1 MIVFIASIIELS
13 QNFFNSDP
21 LKFNKYFAITPD
33 YQKYCLNANLAT
45 CFTITLAKEVM
56 LIHDIAIHLLIGGI
70 KLTTGA
76 VKGICA
82 IASGILGIETDHQTP
97 SKQAA
102 VHIGFACVYA
112 ADILASITNVNKTYL
127 QNLIDKIEI
136 FFADFLKKSN
146 KNIIFS
152 DIEIEQELKITLEEL
167 EKRNADFNQL
177 EEEIE
182 KTAQNLNEPFECE
195 KIINEILN
203 PNTRAILARIKSNIE
218 NNQEE
223 QRETLYR
230 EKQGVTNWF
239 ESDDNTEDF
248 WFEDEFR
255 KNKTSAEKDV
265 EESLSF
271 SRSSTRQDLNEF
283 STIPNLDLLL
293 TASDQLEDSK
303 IKVKSA
309 SQISKSFRKTLSNIP
324 CQTSARARALKY
336 DNERKNRSKNLSL
349 ANS

>member
-33 YQKYCLNANLAT
+33 YQKYCLNANLPT

-76 VKGICA
+76 VKGIWA

-112 ADILASITNVNKTYL
+112 ADILASITNINKTYL
-127 QNLIDKIEI
+127 QNSIDKIEI

-152 DIEIEQELKITLEEL
+152 DPEIEQELKIALEEL

-195 KIINEILN
+195 KIINETLN
-203 PNTRAILARIKSNIE
+203 RNKSAILARTKSNIE

-223 QRETLYR
+223 QPETTYR

-239 ESDDNTEDF
+239 DWTEDF
-248 WFEDEFR
+248 SFEDEFK

-336 DNERKNRSKNLSL
+336 DNERKNRSKKLSL